1 MEKMPITR
9 AGFATL
15 KGELEVL
22 KTVSIPA
29 NIKDIETARA
39 QGDLSENAEYSAA
52 KERQSFLHGKM
63 QELENALATSNVID
77 LKNLSC
83 DKAVFGSFVTIENGN
98 DGGKITYQLVGPYES
113 DLEKN
118 RISVTSPI
126 GKALIGMS
134 VGDEVSVKTP
144 GGVREFA
151 IVDIAVRDE
160 EA

>member
-1 MEKMPITR
+1 MDKMPITR
-9 AGFATL
+9 AGFARL
-15 KGELEVL
+15 KRELEVL
-22 KTVSIPA
+22 KAVSIPA

-77 LKNLSC
+77 LKNLSRE
-83 DKAVFGSFVTIENGN
+83 KAVFGSYVTIENGD
-98 DGGKITYQLVGPYES
+98 DGGEITYQLVGPYES

-134 VGDEVSVKTP
+134 VGDEVNVKTP

-151 IVDIAVRDE
+151 IVDISFQDD
-160 EA
+160 

>member
-9 AGFATL
+9 AGFTRL
-15 KGELEVL
+15 KRELEIL

-83 DKAVFGSFVTIENGN
+83 DKAVFGSYVTIENGA
-98 DGGKITYQLVGPYES
+98 GGGEITYQLVGPYES

-118 RISVTSPI
+118 TISVTSPI

>member
-9 AGFATL
+9 AGFARL
-15 KGELEVL
+15 KRELDVL

-98 DGGKITYQLVGPYES
+98 GGGKITYQLVGPYES

-144 GGVREFA
+144 GGVREFEV
-151 IVDIAVRDE
+151 VDIAVRDE
-160 EA
+160 ED

>member
-9 AGFATL
+9 AGFARL

-77 LKNLSC
+77 LKNHSC

-144 GGVREFA
+144 GGVREFG
-151 IVDIAVRDE
+151 IVDIAVQDE
-160 EA
+160 EV

>member
-9 AGFATL
+9 AGFARL
-15 KGELEVL
+15 KKELEVL

-77 LKNLSC
+77 LKNLPC
-83 DKAVFGSFVTIENGN
+83 DKAVFGSCVTIEDSH
-98 DGGKITYQLVGPYES
+98 DGKMITYQLVGPYES
-113 DLEKN
+113 DLEQN

-126 GKALIGMS
+126 GRALVGTC

-144 GGVREFA
+144 GGLREFE
-151 IVDIAVRDE
+151 IVDIAFRDE
-160 EA
+160 AD

>member
-9 AGFATL
+9 AGFARL
-15 KGELEVL
+15 KRELEVL

-63 QELENALATSNVID
+63 QELENALATSDVID

-83 DKAVFGSFVTIENGN
+83 DKAVFGSCVTIEDGN
-98 DGGKITYQLVGPYES
+98 DGKKITYQLVGPYES
-113 DLEKN
+113 DLEK
-118 RISVTSPI
+118 TGFP
-126 GKALIGMS
+126 
-134 VGDEVSVKTP
+134 
-144 GGVREFA
+144 
-151 IVDIAVRDE
+151 
-160 EA
+160 